1 MDAIR
6 KKMQSLKGET
16 EGLYATIRGFEEA
29 TAEATARA
37 DQADCDIRDY
47 GKKVQNL
54 EIGYDETNDKL
65 TKATESLEEADKQF
79 KEVEADVAALTRRIM
94 LMEEEDK
101 KSAEV
106 LCNTITKLAV
116 TSKTADNVLKAV
128 KVVESTCMNNEVT
141 IEELDKNLRATIKMA
156 ADNVLKAV
164 KVVESPCM
172 NNEVTIEELDKNL
185 RATIKMAV
193 DNEQKL
199 DELSRKLGV
208 QEAELKRG
216 LERAELAE
224 KNLKG
229 IEEEL
234 ELVGENMKQ
243 LEKSAEKALEREEK
257 LVEKIFSLQSK
268 FKVTEARFEYGEM
281 NITKL
286 NQRIDDIED
295 EIYREKLKVK
305 KCSDELDD
313 TFEDMIAN
321 Y

>member
-1 MDAIR
+1 MGVGSEHPHQLKPWDTRVTTADNMDAIR

-16 EGLYATIRGFEEA
+16 DGLYSTIRGFEDA
-29 TAEATARA
+29 TKEATARA

-47 GKKVQNL
+47 GKKVQSL

-79 KEVEADVAALTRRIM
+79 KEVEGDVAALTRRIM
-94 LMEEEDK
+94 LMEEDK
-101 KSAEV
+101 KSADT
-106 LCNTITKLAV
+106 LCNTITKLAL
-116 TSKTADNVLKAV
+116 TSKSADNVLKAV

-156 ADNVLKAV
+156 HD
-164 KVVESPCM
+164 
-172 NNEVTIEELDKNL
+172 D
-185 RATIKMAV
+185 
-193 DNEQKL
+193 EQKL

-234 ELVGENMKQ
+234 ETVGENMKQ

-257 LVEKIFSLQSK
+257 LVEKILSLQNK
-268 FKVTEARFEYGEM
+268 YKTTEARFEYGEM

-313 TFEDMIAN
+313 TFEDMIAH

>member
-6 KKMQSLKGET
+6 KKMQSLKSET

-29 TAEATARA
+29 TKEATARA

-54 EIGYDETNDKL
+54 EIAYDETNDKVV
-65 TKATESLEEADKQF
+65 KATEQYAEADKTF
-79 KEVEADVAALTRRIM
+79 KEVEADVGALTRRIM

-101 KSAEV
+101 KSADT
-106 LCNTITKLAV
+106 LCNTVTKLAI
-116 TSKTADNVLKAV
+116 TSKNADNVMKSV
-128 KVVESTCMNNEVT
+128 KTVENTCLNNEVT
-141 IEELDKNLRATIKMA
+141 LEELDKNLRST
-156 ADNVLKAV
+156 V
-164 KVVESPCM
+164 
-172 NNEVTIEELDKNL
+172 
-185 RATIKMAV
+185 KMAV

-199 DELSRKLGV
+199 DEMSRKLGV

-216 LERAELAE
+216 LERAEIAE
-224 KNLKG
+224 KKLKE

-234 ELVGENMKQ
+234 ESVGENMKQ
-243 LEKSAEKALEREEK
+243 LEKAAEKAQAREEK
-257 LVEKIFSLQSK
+257 LVDKILGLQNK
-268 FKVTEARFEYGEM
+268 YKVTEARFEYGEM

-305 KCSDELDD
+305 KSSDELDD
-313 TFEDMIAN
+313 TFDDMLAN

>member
-1 MDAIR
+1 M
-6 KKMQSLKGET
+6 GEQT
-16 EGLYATIRGFEEA
+16 REYNARGE
-29 TAEATARA
+29 
-37 DQADCDIRDY
+37 QADCDIRDY
-47 GKKVQNL
+47 SKKVQTL
-54 EIGYDETNDKL
+54 EISFDETNDKL
-65 TKATESLEEADKQF
+65 TKASESLEEAEKQF
-79 KEVEADVAALTRRIM
+79 KEVEGDVSALTRRIM

-101 KSAEV
+101 KSAET
-106 LCNTITKLAV
+106 LCNTVTKLAL
-116 TSKTADNVLKAV
+116 TSKAADTVLKAV
-128 KVVESTCMNNEVT
+128 KVVERTCMNNEVT

-156 ADNVLKAV
+156 H
-164 KVVESPCM
+164 
-172 NNEVTIEELDKNL
+172 
-185 RATIKMAV
+185 

-229 IEEEL
+229 VEEEL
-234 ELVGENMKQ
+234 ETVGENMKQ

-257 LVEKIFSLQSK
+257 LVEKILNLQSK
-268 FKVTEARFEYGEM
+268 YKVTEAKFEYGEM

-295 EIYREKLKVK
+295 EIYREKLKIK
-305 KCSDELDD
+305 KCSDELND
-313 TFEDMIAN
+313 TFDDMLAN

>member
-16 EGLYATIRGFEEA
+16 DGLYATIQGFEDA
-29 TAEATARA
+29 TRESVARA

-47 GKKVQNL
+47 GKKVQSL
-54 EIGYDETNDKL
+54 EMGFDETNDKL
-65 TKATESLEEADKQF
+65 TKASESLEEAEKQF
-79 KEVEADVAALTRRIM
+79 KEVEGDVSALTRRIM

-101 KSAEV
+101 KSADT
-106 LCNTITKLAV
+106 LCNTITKLAL
-116 TSKTADNVLKAV
+116 TSKSADNVLKAV

-156 ADNVLKAV
+156 H
-164 KVVESPCM
+164 
-172 NNEVTIEELDKNL
+172 
-185 RATIKMAV
+185 

-229 IEEEL
+229 VEEEL
-234 ELVGENMKQ
+234 ETVGENMKQ

-257 LVEKIFSLQSK
+257 LVEKIYSLQSK
-268 FKVTEARFEYGEM
+268 YKTTEARFEYGEM

-295 EIYREKLKVK
+295 EIYREKLKCK

-313 TFEDMIAN
+313 TFDDMISN

>member
-1 MDAIR
+1 LKMDAIR

-16 EGLYATIRGFEEA
+16 DGLYATIQGFEDA
-29 TAEATARA
+29 TKEATARS

-47 GKKVQNL
+47 SKKVQTL
-54 EIGYDETNDKL
+54 EISFDETNDKL
-65 TKATESLEEADKQF
+65 TKATESLEEAEKQF
-79 KEVEADVAALTRRIM
+79 KEVEGDVSALTRRIM

-101 KSAEV
+101 KSADT
-106 LCNTITKLAV
+106 LCNTITKLAL
-116 TSKTADNVLKAV
+116 TSKAADNVLKAV

-156 ADNVLKAV
+156 H
-164 KVVESPCM
+164 
-172 NNEVTIEELDKNL
+172 
-185 RATIKMAV
+185 

-224 KNLKG
+224 KNLKSV
-229 IEEEL
+229 EEEL
-234 ELVGENMKQ
+234 ETVGENMKQ

-257 LVEKIFSLQSK
+257 LVEKIHSLQQK
-268 FKVTEARFEYGEM
+268 YKVTEARFEYGEM

-295 EIYREKLKVK
+295 EIYREKLKIK

-313 TFEDMIAN
+313 TFDDMLAN

>member
-1 MDAIR
+1 MGRKRTDFRFCKDKMDAIR

-16 EGLYATIRGFEEA
+16 DGLYSTIRGFEDA
-29 TAEATARA
+29 TKEATARA

-79 KEVEADVAALTRRIM
+79 KEVEADVGALTRRIM

-101 KSAEV
+101 KSADT
-106 LCNTITKLAV
+106 LCTTITKLAI
-116 TSKTADNVLKAV
+116 TSKAADNVLKSV

-141 IEELDKNLRATIKMA
+141 LEELDKNLRATVKM
-156 ADNVLKAV
+156 V
-164 KVVESPCM
+164 
-172 NNEVTIEELDKNL
+172 
-185 RATIKMAV
+185 V
-193 DNEQKL
+193 DNDQKL
-199 DELSRKLGV
+199 DEISRKLGV

-216 LERAELAE
+216 TERAEIAE
-224 KNLKG
+224 QKLKG
-229 IEEEL
+229 IEDEL
-234 ELVGENMKQ
+234 ETVGDNMKQ
-243 LEKSAEKALEREEK
+243 LEKSAEKAQAREEK
-257 LVEKIFSLQSK
+257 LVDKILGLQGK
-268 FKVTEARFEYGEM
+268 YKITEAKFEYGEM

-305 KCSDELDD
+305 KSSDELDD
-313 TFEDMIAN
+313 TFDDMLAN

>member
-6 KKMQSLKGET
+6 KKMQSLKSET
-16 EGLYATIRGFEEA
+16 DGLYNTIAGFEEA
-29 TAEATARA
+29 TREAAARA

-47 GKKVQNL
+47 GKKVQQL
-54 EIGYDETNDKL
+54 EIGFDETNDKL
-65 TKATESLEEADKQF
+65 TKATESLEEAEKQF
-79 KEVEADVAALTRRIM
+79 KEVESDVSALTRRIM

-101 KSAEV
+101 KSAEQ
-106 LCNTITKLAV
+106 LCQTITKLAL
-116 TSKTADNVLKAV
+116 TSKAADNVMKTI
-128 KVVESTCMNNEVT
+128 KVVENTCLNNEVT
-141 IEELDKNLRATIKMA
+141 IEELDKNLRATVKMA
-156 ADNVLKAV
+156 
-164 KVVESPCM
+164 S
-172 NNEVTIEELDKNL
+172 
-185 RATIKMAV
+185 

-208 QEAELKRG
+208 QEAELKRAV
-216 LERAELAE
+216 ERAELAE
-224 KNLKG
+224 AKLKG

-234 ELVGENMKQ
+234 ETVGDNMKQ

-257 LVEKIFSLQSK
+257 LVEKIYNLQSK
-268 FKVTEARFEYGEM
+268 YKTTEARFEYGEM

-295 EIYREKLKVK
+295 EIYREKLKIK

-313 TFEDMIAN
+313 TFDDMITN

>member
-6 KKMQSLKGET
+6 KKMQSLKSET
-16 EGLYATIRGFEEA
+16 QGLYATIAGFDEI
-29 TAEATARA
+29 TRDCGARA

-47 GKKVQNL
+47 GKKVQSL

-65 TKATESLEEADKQF
+65 TKATESLEEAEKQY
-79 KEVEADVAALTRRIM
+79 KEVESDVASLSRRIM

-101 KSAEV
+101 KAAET
-106 LCNTITKLAV
+106 LCTTVTKLAL
-116 TSKTADNVLKAV
+116 TSKAADTVLKSV
-128 KVVESTCMNNEVT
+128 KGVENTCLDNEVT
-141 IEELDKNLRATIKMA
+141 IEELDKNMRATIKMA
-156 ADNVLKAV
+156 D
-164 KVVESPCM
+164 
-172 NNEVTIEELDKNL
+172 
-185 RATIKMAV
+185 

-229 IEEEL
+229 VEEEP
-234 ELVGENMKQ
+234 EAVGDNMKT
-243 LEKSAEKALEREEK
+243 LEKSAEKALAREEK
-257 LVEKIFSLQSK
+257 LVEKIYNLQK
-268 FKVTEARFEYGEM
+268 KYMVVEARFEYGEM

-286 NQRIDDIED
+286 NQKIDDIED

-305 KCSDELDD
+305 KCSDEMGD
-313 TFEDMIAN
+313 TFDDMLAH